1 MVFSSLVF
9 LYYFLPV
16 TLLIYFAVPRSLK
29 NGVLL
34 TASLLF
40 YFYGEPVYTIL
51 LLISSVS
58 DYFHSRYI
66 ERHRGGARAKIALF
80 SAVVINLGMLG
91 FFKYADFFIHNWNL
105 ISGAKVPL
113 MHLCLPIG
121 ISFFTF
127 QTMSYTMDVYRGEV
141 AAEKRLLPMATYVS
155 LFPQLVAGPI
165 VRYKAVAD
173 ALRNRV
179 HSVESISSGMSRFV
193 IGLGKK
199 VLIANQLGEL
209 CRLFR
214 MTDAPSVQYYWLYA
228 VAFSLQIYFDFSGYS
243 DMAIGL
249 GRIFGFTFPENFNY
263 PYVAESITDFWRR
276 WHMSLGSWFRD
287 YVYIPM
293 GGNRVGKLKWVR
305 NMAVVWLLTGL
316 WHGASWNFALWG
328 GYFGVLL
335 IFEKTIGIKWL
346 GHLPKAFRHGYVLM
360 MVLLSFMIFNADG
373 FHGIRADFGGLFG
386 GNSLPLLTMESV
398 YHLKSYGLL
407 LIVAMVGATPVPKCV
422 YRRISEKLTWHP
434 VAAFFEPLA
443 LTSVM
448 VVVTG
453 FLVDGSFNPFLYFR
467 F

>member
-1 MVFSSLVF
+1 VFSSLVF

-34 TASLLF
+34 TASLFF

-51 LLISSVS
+51 LLFSSVS

-113 MHLCLPIG
+113 MYLSLPIG

-127 QTMSYTMDVYRGEV
+127 QTMSYTIDVYRGEV
-141 AAEKRLLPMATYVS
+141 AAEKGLLPMTTYVS

-179 HSVESISSGMSRFV
+179 HSVEDISSGMSRFV
-193 IGLGKK
+193 MGLGKK

-263 PYVAESITDFWRR
+263 PFVAESITDFWRR
-276 WHMSLGSWFRD
+276 WHMTLGSWFRD

-328 GYFGVLL
+328 GYFGALL

-346 GHLPKAFRHGYVLM
+346 GHLPKVLRHGYVLM

-398 YHLKSYGLL
+398 YQLKSYGLL

-422 YRRISEKLTWHP
+422 YRRISKKLTWNP

>member
-1 MVFSSLVF
+1 L
-9 LYYFLPV
+9 

-51 LLISSVS
+51 LLFSSVS

-66 ERHRGGARAKIALF
+66 ERHRGGARAKVALF

-113 MHLCLPIG
+113 MHLSLPIG

-141 AAEKRLLPMATYVS
+141 AAEKGLLPLATYVS

-179 HSVESISSGMSRFV
+179 HSVEAISSGMSRFV

-335 IFEKTIGIKWL
+335 IFEKTFGIKRL
-346 GHLPKAFRHGYVLM
+346 SHLPKAFRHGYVLM
-360 MVLLSFMIFNADG
+360 MVLFSFIIFNADG
-373 FHGIRADFGGLFG
+373 FQGIRADFVGLFG
-386 GNSLPLLTMESV
+386 GKGLPLLTMESV
-398 YHLKSYGLL
+398 YQLKSYGLL
-407 LIVAMVGATPVPKCV
+407 LIVAMVSATPVPKYV
-422 YRRISEKLTWHP
+422 YRGISEKLTWHP